1 MRKQKNITSA
11 TSQTVHD
18 NLSLKNSLN
27 CW

>member
-1 MRKQKNITSA
+1 MRKQKNIISA

-18 NLSLKNSLN
+18 NPSLTNSLN